1 MKGCFEHNE
10 KTKEHIRKRLLK
22 KSCIFALGITKTK
35 FHIVMNKFHKLGLVV
50 MAVVVMCGYSL
61 RVSAQQLKAENIDA
75 VVKAMTLEEKCHM
88 VLGRGMHFNDDA
100 KFPGTAGSTF
110 SVDRLGIPET
120 YCADSQQ
127 GLRMSATRAWD
138 HNDYYPTDFVAS
150 MTLASTWDREA
161 AFKVGQGIGNEVR
174 EFGLDWIL
182 SPAMNLIRNPLCGR
196 NHEYYSEDPYLSGTI
211 AAGYV
216 NGVQSEGTAACP
228 KHFVANNQETNRN
241 NNISQV
247 SQRALREIY
256 LKAFELM
263 VKESNPWTIM
273 TSYNKLN
280 GPYAVQNYELLTTIV
295 RDEWGWK
302 GMYVSDWNAGDD
314 AVAAMLAG
322 NDMLQP
328 GQDKQYQAILEAAKN
343 GKLPMEVLDANVK
356 RILEYVIKTH
366 NFKNYKYSN
375 EPDLKAH
382 AQTVREVGADG
393 IVLLKNSGILPLT
406 GKRVALFGCTSYD
419 WISGGSGFGGTSVG
433 HYTVSII
440 EGMRSAGY
448 EVYKPLIATY
458 TKHLAA
464 EEKRLFP
471 NGRPP
476 FSLMPPAR
484 ADEKQFTSEELNAA
498 IEGSD
503 VAIISLG
510 RKSGEAA
517 DRSESDFYLKEGEAQ
532 LIKAVS
538 EAYHAKGK
546 QVVVLLDICSPIDV
560 ASWQD
565 QVDALVCTWQGGQE
579 SGFSVADVLSG
590 KVNPSGKL
598 PMTFQIKYGDAYADK
613 NFPANVD
620 DKTLG
625 AMFMWGYNKDQAPKE
640 RQPQANIDYTNYEED
655 IYVGYRYFDSF
666 GKPVAYPFGFGLSY
680 TTFAYEN
687 MSVSEANGVYTVK
700 IDVKNTGKCAG
711 RNVVE
716 LFVAA
721 PNSKKLNKPEKELR
735 NYAKT
740 KCLKPGETET
750 VAMQVKT
757 EDLAS
762 FNEKA
767 SAWKTDAGLYTF
779 MICSSASDVEAQAT
793 AKVKAWTKKVHNV
806 MQPNVKLNL
815 LKR

>member
-1 MKGCFEHNE
+1 MKTRHLFRSFL
-10 KTKEHIRKRLLK
+10 I
-22 KSCIFALGITKTK
+22 IAAL
-35 FHIVMNKFHKLGLVV
+35 
-50 MAVVVMCGYSL
+50 CGYAL
-61 RVSAQQLKAENIDA
+61 HADAQQLNANNIDE
-75 VVKAMTLEEKCHM
+75 VVNAMTLEEKCHL
-88 VLGRGMHFNDDA
+88 VLGCGMHFNDDA
-100 KFPGTAGSTF
+100 KFPGTAGSTYA
-110 SVDRLGIPET
+110 VPRLGIPAT

-127 GLRMSATRAWD
+127 GLRMSANRDWD
-138 HNDYYPTDFVAS
+138 HRDYYPTDFVAS

-182 SPAMNLIRNPLCGR
+182 SPSMNLIRNPLCGR

-216 NGVQSEGTAACP
+216 RGVQSEGTAACP
-228 KHFVANNQETNRN
+228 KHFIANNQETNRN
-241 NNISQV
+241 SNISQV

-256 LKAFELM
+256 LKAFEIM
-263 VKESNPWTIM
+263 VKESDPWTIM

-280 GPYAVQNYELLTTIV
+280 GPYALQNRDLLTTIV
-295 RDEWGWK
+295 REEWGWK

-328 GQDKQYQAILEAAKN
+328 GQDKQYQAIYDAAKS
-343 GKLPMEVLDANVK
+343 GKLSMEILNANVK
-356 RILEYVIKTH
+356 RILEYIVKTH
-366 NFKNYKYSN
+366 NFMGYSYNN
-375 EPDLKAH
+375 EPNLKAH
-382 AQTVREVGADG
+382 ARTVREVGADG
-393 IVLLKNSGILPLT
+393 IVLLKNNGILPLT

-419 WISGGSGFGGTSVG
+419 WISGGSGFGGTSIG
-433 HYTVSII
+433 HYTVSLI
-440 EGMRSAGY
+440 EGMRSVGY
-448 EVYKPLIATY
+448 EVYQPLISIYKQHIAE
-458 TKHLAA
+458 

-476 FSLMPPAR
+476 FSLTPPAR
-484 ADEKQFTSEELNAA
+484 AEEKAFTTDEMNAA
-498 IEGSD
+498 VEGSD

-517 DRSESDFYLKEGEAQ
+517 DRSETDFYLKVGESQ

-538 EAYHAKGK
+538 VAYHAKGK
-546 QVVVLLDICSPIDV
+546 KVIVLLDICSPIDV

-565 QVDALVCTWQGGQE
+565 QVDGLVCTWQGGQE

-590 KVNPSGKL
+590 QVNPSGKL
-598 PMTFQIKYGDAYADK
+598 PMTFEKRYGDAYADK

-620 DKTLG
+620 DKTIG
-625 AMFMWGYNKDQAPKE
+625 AMFMWGYNKDSAPNE
-640 RQPQANIDYTNYEED
+640 RKPEANIDFTNYEED
-655 IYVGYRYFDSF
+655 IFVGYRYFDSF
-666 GKPVAYPFGFGLSY
+666 GKEVAYPFGFGLSY
-680 TTFAYEN
+680 TTFEYNN
-687 MSVSEANGVYTVK
+687 MSVNEKDGIYTIQV
-700 IDVKNTGKCAG
+700 DVKNTGSRAG

-740 KCLKPGETET
+740 RLLQPGQTET
-750 VAMQVKT
+750 VTMKVST
-757 EDLAS
+757 SDLAS

-767 SAWKTDAGLYTF
+767 SAWKTDAGVYTF
-779 MICSSASDVEAQAT
+779 MICSSANDIEVAST
-793 AKVKAWTKKVHNV
+793 AKVKPWTQKVHNV
-806 MQPNVKLNL
+806 MSPNVRLNL

>member
-1 MKGCFEHNE
+1 MIHLIHKISMK
-10 KTKEHIRKRLLK
+10 T
-22 KSCIFALGITKTK
+22 
-35 FHIVMNKFHKLGLVV
+35 V
-50 MAVVVMCGYSL
+50 AVVALCGYSIC
-61 RVSAQQLKAENIDA
+61 VSAQQLKADNIDE
-75 VVKAMTLEEKCHM
+75 VINAMTLEEKCHL
-88 VLGRGMHFNDDA
+88 VLGCGMHFNDEA

-110 SVDRLGIPET
+110 GITRLGIPET

-127 GLRMSATRAWD
+127 GLRMDSKRAWD
-138 HNDYYPTDFVAS
+138 HKDYYPTDFVAS

-161 AFKVGQGIGNEVR
+161 AYKVGKGIGNEVK

-182 SPAMNLIRNPLCGR
+182 SPSMNLIRNVLCGR

-228 KHFVANNQETNRN
+228 KHFIANNQETNRS
-241 NNISQV
+241 NNISQM

-256 LKAFELM
+256 LKAFEIM
-263 VKESNPWTIM
+263 IKESNPWTIM

-280 GPYAVQNYELLTTIV
+280 GPYAVQNHELLTTIV

-302 GMYVSDWNAGDD
+302 GMYVSDWGGGDN
-314 AVAAMLAG
+314 AVAAMQAG

-328 GQDKQYQAILEAAKN
+328 GNDKQYQDILAAVKN
-343 GKLPMEVLDANVK
+343 GQLSIDVLNANVK
-356 RILEYVIKTH
+356 RILEYIVKTH
-366 NFKNYKYSN
+366 NFKGYKALSN
-375 EPDLKAH
+375 PDLKAH
-382 AQTVREVGADG
+382 AQVVREVGADG
-393 IVLLKNSGILPLT
+393 IVLLSNNGILPLT
-406 GKRVALFGCTSYD
+406 GKKVALFGCTSYD

-433 HYTVSII
+433 HYTVSLI
-440 EGMRSAGY
+440 EGLRNAGY
-448 EVYKPLIATY
+448 EVYKPLISLY
-458 TKHLAA
+458 TKHIAD

-471 NGRPP
+471 EGRPQ
-476 FSLMPPAR
+476 FSLQPPAR
-484 ADEKQFTSEELNAA
+484 AEEKQLTADEMNAA
-498 IEGSD
+498 IAGSD
-503 VAIISLG
+503 VAIITLG

-517 DRSESDFYLKEGEAQ
+517 DRPESDFYLKEGEKQ

-538 EAYHAKGK
+538 EAYHTKGK
-546 QVVVLLDICSPIDV
+546 KVVVLLDICSPIDV

-579 SGFSVADVLSG
+579 SGFAVADVLSG

-598 PMTFQIKYGDAYADK
+598 PMTFAIKYGDAYADK

-625 AMFMWGYNKDQAPKE
+625 AMFMWGRNKDDDKKRE
-640 RQPQANIDYTNYEED
+640 PQANIDYTNYEED

-680 TTFAYEN
+680 TTFSYEN
-687 MSVSEANGVYTVK
+687 LSCSVDGDVITVK
-700 IDVKNTGKCAG
+700 IDVKNTGSRAG

-740 KCLKPGETET
+740 KLLQPGKTET
-750 VAMQVKT
+750 ITMTVSV

-767 SAWKTDAGLYTF
+767 SAWKTDAGVYTF
-779 MICSSASDVEAQAT
+779 MICSSANDVEAKAT

>member
-1 MKGCFEHNE
+1 MKKMMTLAVIFLMSMAANAQ
-10 KTKEHIRKRLLK
+10 LLK
-22 KSCIFALGITKTK
+22 AG
-35 FHIVMNKFHKLGLVV
+35 
-50 MAVVVMCGYSL
+50 
-61 RVSAQQLKAENIDA
+61 NIDE
-75 VVKAMTLEEKCHM
+75 VVNAMTLEEKCHL
-88 VLGRGMHFNDDA
+88 VLGCGMHFNDEA

-110 SVDRLGIPET
+110 GIARLGIPET

-127 GLRMSATRAWD
+127 GLRMDSKRAWD

-161 AFKVGQGIGNEVR
+161 AYKVGKGIGNEVR

-182 SPAMNLIRNPLCGR
+182 SPSMNLIRNVLCGR

-228 KHFVANNQETNRN
+228 KHFIANNQETNRN
-241 NNISQV
+241 NNISQI

-256 LKAFELM
+256 LKAFEIM
-263 VKESNPWTIM
+263 IKESNPWTIM

-280 GPYAVQNYELLTTIV
+280 GPYAVQNHELLTTIV

-314 AVAAMLAG
+314 AVAAMKAG

-328 GQDKQYQAILEAAKN
+328 GQDKQFQAILAAAKS
-343 GKLPMEVLDANVK
+343 GELSIDVLNANVK
-356 RILEYVIKTH
+356 RILEYVVKTH
-366 NFKNYKYSN
+366 NFKGYKATN
-375 EPDLKAH
+375 NPNLKAH
-382 AQTVREVGADG
+382 AQVVREVGADG
-393 IVLLKNSGILPLT
+393 IVLLKNERVLPLGNLSPLT
-406 GKRVALFGCTSYD
+406 SHPSPLKVALFGCTSYD
-419 WISGGSGFGGTSVG
+419 WISGGSGFGGMSLG
-433 HYTVSII
+433 HYTVSLI
-440 EGMRSAGY
+440 EGLRSAGY
-448 EVYKPLIATY
+448 EVYKPLISLY
-458 TKHLAA
+458 TKHIAD

-471 NGRPP
+471 NGRPQ
-476 FSLMPPAR
+476 FSLLPPAR
-484 ADEKQFTSEELNAA
+484 AEEKQFTAEEMDAA
-498 IEGSD
+498 IAGSD

-517 DRSESDFYLKEGEAQ
+517 DRPESDFYLKDGEKQ

-546 QVVVLLDICSPIDV
+546 KVVVLLDICSPIDV
-560 ASWQD
+560 ASWQN

-598 PMTFQIKYGDAYADK
+598 PMTFAIKYGDAYADK

-620 DKTLG
+620 DKTMG
-625 AMFMWGYNKDQAPKE
+625 AMFMWGRNKEDAKKRE
-640 RQPQANIDYTNYEED
+640 PQANIDYTNYEED

-666 GKPVAYPFGFGLSY
+666 GKPVAYPFGYGLSY
-680 TTFAYEN
+680 TTFGYEN
-687 MSVSEANGVYTVK
+687 LSCSVDGDVITVK
-700 IDVKNTGKCAG
+700 VDVKNTGKKAG

-721 PNSKKLNKPEKELR
+721 PNSKKMNKPEKELR

-740 KCLKPGETET
+740 KLLQPGQTET
-750 VAMQVKT
+750 VTMQVKT

-767 SAWKTDAGLYTF
+767 SAWKTDAGVYTF
-779 MICSSASDVEAQAT
+779 MICSSANDVEAKAT

-815 LKR
+815 LRR

>member
-1 MKGCFEHNE
+1 MKKTIASINRPILAFCFMAAAFCAY
-10 KTKEHIRKRLLK
+10 
-22 KSCIFALGITKTK
+22 SQP
-35 FHIVMNKFHKLGLVV
+35 KLN
-50 MAVVVMCGYSL
+50 AN
-61 RVSAQQLKAENIDA
+61 NIDE
-75 VVKAMTLEEKCHM
+75 VVKAMTLEEKCHF
-88 VLGRGMHFNDDA
+88 VLGCGMHFNDEA

-110 SVDRLGIPET
+110 GIARLGIPET

-127 GLRMSATRAWD
+127 GLRMDSKRAWD

-161 AFKVGQGIGNEVR
+161 AYQVGKGIGYEVR

-182 SPAMNLIRNPLCGR
+182 SPSMNLIRNPLCGR

-228 KHFVANNQETNRN
+228 KHFIANNQETNRN
-241 NNISQV
+241 NNISQI

-256 LKAFELM
+256 LKAFEIM
-263 VKESNPWTIM
+263 IKESNPWTIM

-280 GPYAVQNYELLTTIV
+280 GPYAVQNHELLTTIV

-314 AVAAMLAG
+314 AVAAMKAG

-328 GQDKQYQAILEAAKN
+328 GQDKQYQAILAAAKS
-343 GKLPMEVLDANVK
+343 GELSMDILDANVK
-356 RILEYVIKTH
+356 RILEYVVKTH
-366 NFKNYKYSN
+366 SFKELRSRVMCPAEN
-375 EPDLKAH
+375 LKAH
-382 AQTVREVGADG
+382 AKVVREVGADG

-419 WISGGSGFGGTSVG
+419 WISGGSGFGGVSVG
-433 HYTVSII
+433 HYTVSLI

-448 EVYKPLIATY
+448 EVYKPLINLY
-458 TKHLAA
+458 TKHIAD

-471 NGRPP
+471 NGRPQ
-476 FSLMPPAR
+476 FSLLPPAR
-484 ADEKQFTSEELNAA
+484 ADEKQFSADELNAA
-498 IEGSD
+498 IAGSD

-517 DRSESDFYLKEGEAQ
+517 DRSEADFYLKEGEKQ

-565 QVDALVCTWQGGQE
+565 QIDALVCTWQGGQE

-598 PMTFQIKYGDAYADK
+598 PMTFEIKYGDAYADK

-625 AMFMWGYNKDQAPKE
+625 AMFMWGRNKEDDKKRE
-640 RQPQANIDYTNYEED
+640 PQANIDYTNYEED

-666 GKPVAYPFGFGLSY
+666 DKPVAYPFGFGLSY
-680 TTFAYEN
+680 TTFKYEN
-687 MSVSEANGVYTVK
+687 LTCSADGDIVTVTV
-700 IDVKNTGKCAG
+700 DVKNTGFRAG

-740 KCLKPGETET
+740 KLLKPGEKET
-750 VAMQVKT
+750 VKMKVSI

-767 SAWKTDAGLYTF
+767 SAWKTDAGVYTF
-779 MICSSASDVEAQAT
+779 MICSSANDVEAKET
-793 AKVKAWTKKVHNV
+793 VKVKAWTKKVNNV
-806 MQPNVKLNL
+806 MKPNVKLNL
-815 LKR
+815 LRR

>member
-1 MKGCFEHNE
+1 MK
-10 KTKEHIRKRLLK
+10 I
-22 KSCIFALGITKTK
+22 S
-35 FHIVMNKFHKLGLVV
+35 FHQISLVV
-50 MAVVVMCGYSL
+50 MAVAMSFGCSL
-61 RVSAQQLKAENIDA
+61 SVSAQQLRAENIDE
-75 VVKAMTLEEKCHM
+75 VVKAMSLEEKCHM

-110 SVDRLGIPET
+110 SVNRLGIPET

-127 GLRMSATRAWD
+127 GLRMNAKRAWD

-161 AFKVGQGIGNEVR
+161 AFKVGQGIGNEVK

-216 NGVQSEGTAACP
+216 KGVQSEGTAASP

-256 LKAFELM
+256 LKAFEIM
-263 VKESNPWTIM
+263 VKESDPWTIM

-280 GPYAVQNYELLTTIV
+280 GPYAVQNRELLTTIV

-302 GMYVSDWNAGDD
+302 GMFVSDWNAGDD

-328 GQDKQYQAILEAAKN
+328 GQDKQYQAILEAAKS

-356 RILEYVIKTH
+356 RILEYVVKTH
-366 NFKNYKYSN
+366 NFRGYKYSN
-375 EPDLKAH
+375 NPDLKAH
-382 AQTVREVGADG
+382 AQVVREVGADG
-393 IVLLKNSGILPLT
+393 IVLLKNSGILPLA

-433 HYTVSII
+433 HYTVSLV

-448 EVYKPLIATY
+448 EVYKPLIGTY
-458 TKHLAA
+458 TQHIAA

-484 ADEKQFTSEELNAA
+484 AEEKQFTADELNAA
-498 IEGSD
+498 INGSD

-517 DRSESDFYLKEGEAQ
+517 DRSEADFYLKEGEKQ
-532 LIKAVS
+532 LIEAVS
-538 EAYHAKGK
+538 KAYHAKGK

-565 QVDALVCTWQGGQE
+565 QIDALVCTWQGGQE

-598 PMTFQIKYGDAYADK
+598 PMTFQNKYGDAYADK
-613 NFPANVD
+613 NFPSNVD

-640 RQPQANIDYTNYEED
+640 RKPQANIDYTNYEED

-680 TTFAYEN
+680 TTFGYEN
-687 MSVSEANGVYTVK
+687 LKVTEANGVYTVK
-700 IDVKNTGKCAG
+700 VDVKNTGKKAG

-721 PNSKKLNKPEKELR
+721 PNSKKANKPEKELR

-740 KCLKPGETET
+740 QLLQPGQTET
-750 VAMQVKT
+750 VTMQVKT

-767 SAWKTDAGLYTF
+767 SAWKTDAGVYTF
-779 MICSSASDVEAQAT
+779 MICSSASDVEAKAT
-793 AKVKAWTKKVHNV
+793 AKVKAWTKKVNNV
-806 MQPNVKLNL
+806 MKPNVKLNL

>member
-1 MKGCFEHNE
+1 M
-10 KTKEHIRKRLLK
+10 TRKFLIHQI
-22 KSCIFALGITKTK
+22 SVV
-35 FHIVMNKFHKLGLVV
+35 IV
-50 MAVVVMCGYSL
+50 AVVALCGYSL
-61 RVSAQQLKAENIDA
+61 RLSAQTLTAENINE
-75 VVKAMTLEEKCHM
+75 VINAMTLEEKCHL
-88 VLGRGMHFNDDA
+88 VLGCGMHFNDEA

-110 SVDRLGIPET
+110 GVTRLGIPET

-127 GLRMSATRAWD
+127 GLRMNAKRDWD
-138 HNDYYPTDFVAS
+138 HRDYFPTDFVAS

-161 AFKVGQGIGNEVR
+161 AFKVGQGIGNEVK

-182 SPAMNLIRNPLCGR
+182 SPSMNLIRNPLCGR

-228 KHFVANNQETNRN
+228 KHFIANNQETNRN
-241 NNISQV
+241 NNISQI

-256 LKAFELM
+256 LKAFEIM
-263 VKESNPWTIM
+263 IKESNPWTIM

-280 GPYAVQNYELLTTIV
+280 GPYALQNYELLTTIV

-314 AVAAMLAG
+314 AVAAMKAG

-328 GQDKQYQAILEAAKN
+328 GQDKQYQAILAAAKSGELSMDILN
-343 GKLPMEVLDANVK
+343 ANVR
-356 RILEYVIKTH
+356 RILEYVVKTH
-366 NFKNYKYSN
+366 NFKGAGHKCEKPCCVPMCSEEN
-375 EPDLKAH
+375 LKAH
-382 AQTVREVGADG
+382 AKVVREVGADG
-393 IVLLKNSGILPLT
+393 IVLLSNNGILPLT

-433 HYTVSII
+433 HYTVSLI
-440 EGMRSAGY
+440 EGLRSAGY

-458 TKHLAA
+458 TQHLAA

-484 ADEKQFTSEELNAA
+484 ADEKLFTADELNAA

-517 DRSESDFYLKEGEAQ
+517 DRSEADFYLKEGEAQ

-546 QVVVLLDICSPIDV
+546 KVVVLLDICSPIDV
-560 ASWQD
+560 ASWQN
-565 QVDALVCTWQGGQE
+565 QIDALVCTWQGGQE

-590 KVNPSGKL
+590 RVTPSGKL

-640 RQPQANIDYTNYEED
+640 RQPQANIDFTNYEED

-680 TTFAYEN
+680 TTFEYDDLE
-687 MSVSEANGVYTVK
+687 VDEEDGVYTIKV
-700 IDVKNTGKCAG
+700 DVKNTGSRAG

-740 KCLKPGETET
+740 RLLQPGEEET
-750 VAMQVKT
+750 VTMKVTA

-767 SAWKTDAGLYTF
+767 SAWKTDAGVYTF
-779 MICSSASDVEAQAT
+779 MICSSANDVEAKTT
-793 AKVKAWTKKVHNV
+793 AKVKAWTKKVNNV
-806 MQPNVKLNL
+806 MKPNVKLNL

>member
-1 MKGCFEHNE
+1 
-10 KTKEHIRKRLLK
+10 
-22 KSCIFALGITKTK
+22 
-35 FHIVMNKFHKLGLVV
+35 
-50 MAVVVMCGYSL
+50 
-61 RVSAQQLKAENIDA
+61 
-75 VVKAMTLEEKCHM
+75 
-88 VLGRGMHFNDDA
+88 MHYNDDD
-100 KFPGTAGSTF
+100 KFPGTAGSSF
-110 SVDRLGIPET
+110 GVARLGIPET

-127 GLRMSATRAWD
+127 GLRMNAKRVWD
-138 HNDYYPTDFVAS
+138 HRDYYPTDFVAS
-150 MTLASTWDREA
+150 PTLASTWDREA
-161 AFKVGQGIGNEVR
+161 AFKIGQGIGNEVR

-216 NGVQSEGTAACP
+216 RGIQSEGTAACP

-256 LKAFELM
+256 LKAFEIM
-263 VKESNPWTIM
+263 VKESDPWTIM

-280 GPYAVQNYELLTTIV
+280 GPYAVQNHELLTTIV

-328 GQDKQYQAILEAAKN
+328 GQPKQYEAILAAAKS
-343 GKLPMEVLDANVK
+343 GKLPMEVLNANIK
-356 RILEYVIKTH
+356 RILEYVVKT
-366 NFKNYKYSN
+366 NSFKGYKYSN
-375 EPDLKAH
+375 EPNLKAH
-382 AQTVREVGADG
+382 AQVVREVGADG

-406 GKRVALFGCTSYD
+406 SHLSLLTSKLRVALFGCTSYD

-433 HYTVSII
+433 HYTVSLV
-440 EGMRSAGY
+440 EGMRSVGY
-448 EVYKPLIATY
+448 EVYKPLIAAY
-458 TKHLAA
+458 TQHLAA

-471 NGRPP
+471 DGRPP
-476 FSLMPPAR
+476 FSLLPPAR
-484 ADEKQFTSEELNAA
+484 AEEKQFTDDELSAA
-498 IEGSD
+498 VNESD

-517 DRSESDFYLKEGEAQ
+517 DRSEADFYLKEGEKQ

-546 QVVVLLDICSPIDV
+546 KVVVLLDICSPIDV

-565 QVDALVCTWQGGQE
+565 QIDALVCTWQGGQE

-590 KVNPSGKL
+590 RVNPSGKL

-625 AMFMWGYNKDQAPKE
+625 AMFMWGYDKDKAPKE
-640 RQPQANIDYTNYEED
+640 RKPEANIDFTNYEED

-666 GKPVAYPFGFGLSY
+666 RKPVAYPFGYGLSY

-687 MSVSEANGVYTVK
+687 MSVTEADGIYTVK
-700 IDVKNTGKCAG
+700 VDVKNTGDCAG

-740 KCLKPGETET
+740 RLLKTGESET
-750 VAMQVKT
+750 ITMTVKA

-767 SAWKTDAGLYTF
+767 SAWKTDAGVYTF
-779 MICSSASDVEAQAT
+779 LICSSANDVEAHAT
-793 AKVKAWTKKVHNV
+793 AKVKAWTKKVNNV
-806 MQPNVKLNL
+806 MKPNVKLNL
-815 LKR
+815 LHR

>member
-1 MKGCFEHNE
+1 MN
-10 KTKEHIRKRLLK
+10 IRYN
-22 KSCIFALGITKTK
+22 IIG
-35 FHIVMNKFHKLGLVV
+35 
-50 MAVVVMCGYSL
+50 MAVGALCGYGLS
-61 RVSAQQLKAENIDA
+61 VSAQKLTAGNIDE
-75 VVKAMTLEEKCHM
+75 VVKAMTLEEKCHL
-88 VLGRGMHFNDDA
+88 VLGTGMHYNDDD
-100 KFPGTAGSTF
+100 KFPGTAGSTYG
-110 SVDRLGIPET
+110 VVRLGVPET

-127 GLRMSATRAWD
+127 GLRMNAKRAWD
-138 HNDYYPTDFVAS
+138 HRDYYPTDFVAS

-161 AFKVGQGIGNEVR
+161 AFLVGQGIGNEVR

-216 NGVQSEGTAACP
+216 RGVQSEGTAACP

-256 LKAFELM
+256 LKAFEIM
-263 VKESNPWTIM
+263 VKESDPWTIM

-328 GQDKQYQAILEAAKN
+328 GQDKQYDAILAAAKS

-356 RILEYVIKTH
+356 RILEYVVKTH
-366 NFKNYKYSN
+366 NFKGYKYGN

-382 AQTVREVGADG
+382 AQVVRQVGADG
-393 IVLLKNSGILPLT
+393 IVLLKNSGILPLAD
-406 GKRVALFGCTSYD
+406 KRVALFGCTSYD

-433 HYTVSII
+433 HYTVSLV

-448 EVYKPLIATY
+448 EVYKPLVATY
-458 TKHLAA
+458 TQHLAA

-471 NGRPP
+471 DGRPP
-476 FSLMPPAR
+476 FSLLPPAR
-484 ADEKQFTSEELNAA
+484 ADEKQFSAEELNAA
-498 IEGSD
+498 INGSD

-517 DRSESDFYLKEGEAQ
+517 DRSEADFYLKDGEAQ

-546 QVVVLLDICSPIDV
+546 QVIVLLDICSPIDV

-590 KVNPSGKL
+590 RVNPSGKL

-613 NFPANVD
+613 YFPANVD

-625 AMFMWGYNKDQAPKE
+625 AMFMWGYDKDKAPKE
-640 RQPQANIDYTNYEED
+640 RKPEANIDYTNYEED

-680 TTFAYEN
+680 TTFSYSDCTAT
-687 MSVSEANGVYTVK
+687 VDADLVTVTVK
-700 IDVKNTGKCAG
+700 VTNTGKKAG

-721 PNSKKLNKPEKELR
+721 PNAKKLNKPEKELR

-740 KCLKPGETET
+740 RLLQPGQSET
-750 VAMQVKT
+750 VTMTVKT

-762 FNEKA
+762 FNENA
-767 SAWKTDAGLYTF
+767 SAWKTDAGVYTF
-779 MICSSASDVEAQAT
+779 LVCSSANDVEATAT
-793 AKVKAWTKKVHNV
+793 AKVKAWSKKVHNV
-806 MQPNVKLNL
+806 MKPNVKLNL

>member
-1 MKGCFEHNE
+1 
-10 KTKEHIRKRLLK
+10 
-22 KSCIFALGITKTK
+22 
-35 FHIVMNKFHKLGLVV
+35 
-50 MAVVVMCGYSL
+50 
-61 RVSAQQLKAENIDA
+61 
-75 VVKAMTLEEKCHM
+75 
-88 VLGRGMHFNDDA
+88 
-100 KFPGTAGSTF
+100 
-110 SVDRLGIPET
+110 
-120 YCADSQQ
+120 
-127 GLRMSATRAWD
+127 
-138 HNDYYPTDFVAS
+138 
-150 MTLASTWDREA
+150 
-161 AFKVGQGIGNEVR
+161 
-174 EFGLDWIL
+174 
-182 SPAMNLIRNPLCGR
+182 
-196 NHEYYSEDPYLSGTI
+196 
-211 AAGYV
+211 
-216 NGVQSEGTAACP
+216 
-228 KHFVANNQETNRN
+228 
-241 NNISQV
+241 
-247 SQRALREIY
+247 
-256 LKAFELM
+256 
-263 VKESNPWTIM
+263 
-273 TSYNKLN
+273 
-280 GPYAVQNYELLTTIV
+280 
-295 RDEWGWK
+295 
-302 GMYVSDWNAGDD
+302 MYVSDWNAGDD

-458 TKHLAA
+458 TKQLAA
-464 EEKRLFP
+464 EEKRLFT

-484 ADEKQFTSEELNAA
+484 ADEKQFTTEELNAA

-711 RNVVE
+711 RCRAQCGRA
-716 LFVAA
+716 FR
-721 PNSKKLNKPEKELR
+721 S
-735 NYAKT
+735 
-740 KCLKPGETET
+740 CSQQQETEQARKGT
-750 VAMQVKT
+750 AQLCEDQVPEARRDRDRRHAG
-757 EDLAS
+757 ED
-762 FNEKA
+762 
-767 SAWKTDAGLYTF
+767 
-779 MICSSASDVEAQAT
+779 
-793 AKVKAWTKKVHNV
+793 
-806 MQPNVKLNL
+806 
-815 LKR
+815 

>member
-1 MKGCFEHNE
+1 MKKMMTLAVIFLMSMAANAQ
-10 KTKEHIRKRLLK
+10 LLK
-22 KSCIFALGITKTK
+22 AG
-35 FHIVMNKFHKLGLVV
+35 
-50 MAVVVMCGYSL
+50 
-61 RVSAQQLKAENIDA
+61 NIDE
-75 VVKAMTLEEKCHM
+75 VVNAMTLEEKCHL
-88 VLGRGMHFNDDA
+88 VLGCGMHFNDEA

-110 SVDRLGIPET
+110 GIARLGIPET

-127 GLRMSATRAWD
+127 GLRMDSKRAWD

-161 AFKVGQGIGNEVR
+161 AYKVGKGIGNEVR

-182 SPAMNLIRNPLCGR
+182 SPSMNLIRNVLCGR

-228 KHFVANNQETNRN
+228 KHFIANNQETNRN
-241 NNISQV
+241 NNISQI

-256 LKAFELM
+256 LKAFEIM
-263 VKESNPWTIM
+263 IKESNPWTIM

-280 GPYAVQNYELLTTIV
+280 GPYAVQNHELLTTIV

-314 AVAAMLAG
+314 AVAAMKAG

-328 GQDKQYQAILEAAKN
+328 GQDKQFQAILAAAKS
-343 GKLPMEVLDANVK
+343 GELSIDVLNANVK
-356 RILEYVIKTH
+356 RILEYVVKTH
-366 NFKNYKYSN
+366 NFKGYKATN
-375 EPDLKAH
+375 NPNLKAH
-382 AQTVREVGADG
+382 AQVVREVGADG
-393 IVLLKNSGILPLT
+393 IVLLKNERVLPLGNLSPLT
-406 GKRVALFGCTSYD
+406 SHPSPLKVALFGCTSYD
-419 WISGGSGFGGTSVG
+419 WISGGSGFGGMSLG
-433 HYTVSII
+433 HYTVSLI
-440 EGMRSAGY
+440 EGLRSAGY
-448 EVYKPLIATY
+448 EVYKPLISLY
-458 TKHLAA
+458 TKHIAD

-471 NGRPP
+471 NGRPQ
-476 FSLMPPAR
+476 FSLLPPAR
-484 ADEKQFTSEELNAA
+484 AEEKQFTAEEMDAA
-498 IEGSD
+498 IAGSD

-517 DRSESDFYLKEGEAQ
+517 DRPESDFYLKDGEKQ

-546 QVVVLLDICSPIDV
+546 KVVVLLDICSPIDV
-560 ASWQD
+560 ASWQN

-598 PMTFQIKYGDAYADK
+598 PMTFAIKYGDAYADK

-620 DKTLG
+620 DKTMG
-625 AMFMWGYNKDQAPKE
+625 AMFMWGRNKEDAKKRE
-640 RQPQANIDYTNYEED
+640 PQANIDYTNYEED

-666 GKPVAYPFGFGLSY
+666 GKPVAYPFGYGLSY
-680 TTFAYEN
+680 TTFGYDN
-687 MSVSEANGVYTVK
+687 LSCSVDGDVITVK
-700 IDVKNTGKCAG
+700 VDVKNTGKKAG

-721 PNSKKLNKPEKELR
+721 PNSKKMNKPEKELR

-740 KCLKPGETET
+740 KLLQPGQAET
-750 VAMQVKT
+750 VTMQVKT

-767 SAWKTDAGLYTF
+767 SAWKTDAGVYTF
-779 MICSSASDVEAQAT
+779 MICSSANDVEAKAT

-815 LKR
+815 LRR

>member
-1 MKGCFEHNE
+1 MKC
-10 KTKEHIRKRLLK
+10 
-22 KSCIFALGITKTK
+22 
-35 FHIVMNKFHKLGLVV
+35 V
-50 MAVVVMCGYSL
+50 AVVALCGYSL
-61 RVSAQQLKAENIDA
+61 CASAQLLKADNIDE
-75 VVKAMTLEEKCHM
+75 VMKFMTLEEKCHL
-88 VLGRGMHFNDDA
+88 VLGCGMHFNDEA

-110 SVDRLGIPET
+110 GVARLGIPET

-127 GLRMSATRAWD
+127 GLRMDSKRAWD
-138 HNDYYPTDFVAS
+138 HRDYYPTDFVAS

-161 AFKVGQGIGNEVR
+161 AYKVGKGIGNEVK

-182 SPAMNLIRNPLCGR
+182 SPSMNLIRNPLCGR

-228 KHFVANNQETNRN
+228 KHFIANNQETNRN
-241 NNISQV
+241 NNISQI

-256 LKAFELM
+256 LKAFEIM
-263 VKESNPWTIM
+263 IKESNPWTIM

-280 GPYAVQNYELLTTIV
+280 GPYAVQNHELLTTIV

-314 AVAAMLAG
+314 AVAAMKAG

-328 GQDKQYQAILEAAKN
+328 GQDKQYQAILAAAKS
-343 GKLPMEVLDANVK
+343 GELSMDILDANVK
-356 RILEYVIKTH
+356 RILEYVVKTH
-366 NFKNYKYSN
+366 NFKGYQESN
-375 EPDLKAH
+375 NPDLKVH
-382 AQTVREVGADG
+382 AQVVREVGADG
-393 IVLLKNSGILPLT
+393 IVLLKNNGVLPLT
-406 GKRVALFGCTSYD
+406 GKVVALFGCTSYD

-433 HYTVSII
+433 HYTVSLI
-440 EGMRSAGY
+440 EGLRSVGY
-448 EVYKPLIATY
+448 GVDKPLIDIY
-458 TKHLAA
+458 TKHLAD

-476 FSLMPPAR
+476 FSLQPPAR
-484 ADEKQFTSEELNAA
+484 AEEKQFTADELNSA
-498 IEGSD
+498 IDRSS

-517 DRSESDFYLKEGEAQ
+517 DRSEADFYLKEGEKQ

-546 QVVVLLDICSPIDV
+546 KVVVLLDICSPIDV

-565 QVDALVCTWQGGQE
+565 QVDAVVCTWQGGQE

-598 PMTFQIKYGDAYADK
+598 PMTFPIKYGDAYADK

-625 AMFMWGYNKDQAPKE
+625 AMFMWGYDKDSAPKD
-640 RQPQANIDYTNYEED
+640 RQPQKDIDFTNYEED

-680 TTFAYEN
+680 TTFGYGN
-687 MSVSEANGVYTVK
+687 LTCSVNGNIVTVK
-700 IDVKNTGKCAG
+700 VDVKNTGSCAG

-721 PNSKKLNKPEKELR
+721 PNAKKANKPEKELR

-740 KCLKPGETET
+740 KLLQPGEKET
-750 VAMQVKT
+750 VTMTVAA

-767 SAWKTDAGLYTF
+767 SAWKTDAGVYTF
-779 MICSSASDVEAQAT
+779 MICSSANDVQAKTT
-793 AKVKAWTKKVHNV
+793 AKVKAWTKKVNNV
-806 MQPNVKLNL
+806 MKPNVKLNL
-815 LKR
+815 LHR

>member
-1 MKGCFEHNE
+1 MRNSIH
-10 KTKEHIRKRLLK
+10 
-22 KSCIFALGITKTK
+22 K
-35 FHIVMNKFHKLGLVV
+35 FSVV
-50 MAVVVMCGYSL
+50 FMAVAVLSGYSL
-61 RVSAQQLKAENIDA
+61 RSSAQQLRAETIDEVLNA
-75 VVKAMTLEEKCHM
+75 LTLEEKCHL
-88 VLGRGMHFNDDA
+88 VLGCGMHFNDEA
-100 KFPGTAGSTF
+100 KFPGTAGSTYG
-110 SVDRLGIPET
+110 VPRLGIPET

-127 GLRMSATRAWD
+127 GLRMNAKRDWD

-150 MTLASTWDREA
+150 MTSTWDREA
-161 AFKVGQGIGNEVR
+161 AYMVGQGIGNEVR

-182 SPAMNLIRNPLCGR
+182 SPSMNLIRNALCGR

-216 NGVQSEGTAACP
+216 RGVQSEGTAACP
-228 KHFVANNQETNRN
+228 KHFIANNQETNRN
-241 NNISQV
+241 SNISQM

-256 LKAFELM
+256 LKAFEIM
-263 VKESNPWTIM
+263 VKESDPWTIM

-280 GPYAVQNYELLTTIV
+280 GPYALQNRDLLTTIV

-314 AVAAMLAG
+314 AVAAMQAG

-328 GQDKQYQAILEAAKN
+328 GQDKQYQAILAAAKSGALSMDILN
-343 GKLPMEVLDANVK
+343 ANVK
-356 RILEYVIKTH
+356 RILEYVVKTH
-366 NFKNYKYSN
+366 NFKGYKYN
-375 EPDLKAH
+375 NAPDLKAH
-382 AQTVREVGADG
+382 AQVVREVGADG

-433 HYTVSII
+433 HYTVSLI
-440 EGMRSAGY
+440 EGLRSAGY
-448 EVYKPLIATY
+448 EVYKPLIRAY
-458 TKHLAA
+458 TQHLAA

-476 FSLMPPAR
+476 FSLLPPAR
-484 ADEKQFTSEELNAA
+484 AEEKQFTAEEMTAA

-517 DRSESDFYLKEGEAQ
+517 DRNETDFYLKEGEKE

-538 EAYHAKGK
+538 ETYHAKGK

-565 QVDALVCTWQGGQE
+565 QIDALVCTWQGGQE

-590 KVNPSGKL
+590 QVNPSGKL
-598 PMTFQIKYGDAYADK
+598 PMTFQINYGDAYADK
-613 NFPANVD
+613 NVPAKVD

-640 RQPQANIDYTNYEED
+640 RQPQKDIDFTNYEED

-700 IDVKNTGKCAG
+700 VNVKNTGDRAG

-740 KCLKPGETET
+740 KLLQPGESET
-750 VAMQVKT
+750 VTMQVKT
-757 EDLAS
+757 QDLAS

-767 SAWKTDAGLYTF
+767 SAWKTDAGRYDFL
-779 MICSSASDVEAQAT
+779 ICSSANDVEAKAS
-793 AKVKAWTKKVHNV
+793 ANVKAWSQKVHNV

>member
-1 MKGCFEHNE
+1 MKDM
-10 KTKEHIRKRLLK
+10 KMI
-22 KSCIFALGITKTK
+22 
-35 FHIVMNKFHKLGLVV
+35 HKISILVV
-50 MAVVVMCGYSL
+50 TVAALCGYSL
-61 RVSAQQLKAENIDA
+61 RSSAQTLTAANIDE
-75 VVKAMTLEEKCHM
+75 VVNAMTLEEKCHL
-88 VLGRGMHFNDDA
+88 VLGCGMHFNDEA

-110 SVDRLGIPET
+110 GIARLGIPET

-127 GLRMSATRAWD
+127 GLRMNAKRDWD
-138 HNDYYPTDFVAS
+138 HRDYYPTDFVAS

-161 AFKVGQGIGNEVR
+161 AFKVGQGIGNEVK

-216 NGVQSEGTAACP
+216 KGVQSEGTAACP

-256 LKAFELM
+256 LKAFEIM
-263 VKESNPWTIM
+263 VKESDPWTIM

-280 GPYAVQNYELLTTIV
+280 GPYALQNYELLTTIV

-343 GKLPMEVLDANVK
+343 GKLPMEVLNANVK
-356 RILEYVIKTH
+356 RILEYVVKTH
-366 NFKNYKYSN
+366 NFKGAGHKCEKPCCVPMCSEEN
-375 EPDLKAH
+375 LKAH
-382 AQTVREVGADG
+382 AKVVREVGADG
-393 IVLLKNSGILPLT
+393 IVLLKNENTLPLGNLSPLT
-406 GKRVALFGCTSYD
+406 SHPSPLKVALFGCTSYD

-433 HYTVSII
+433 HYTVSLI

-448 EVYKPLIATY
+448 EVYKPLIGIY
-458 TKHLAA
+458 TKHIAA

-484 ADEKQFTSEELNAA
+484 AEEKQFAANELTAA

-517 DRSESDFYLKEGEAQ
+517 DRSEADFYLKDGEKE

-565 QVDALVCTWQGGQE
+565 QVDAVVCTWQGGQE

-598 PMTFQIKYGDAYADK
+598 PMTFQINYGDAYADK
-613 NFPANVD
+613 NFPSNVD

-625 AMFMWGYNKDQAPKE
+625 AMFMWGYNKDQAPKD
-640 RQPQANIDYTNYEED
+640 RQPQKDIDFTNYEED

-687 MSVSEANGVYTVK
+687 LSCRVDGDAITVQV
-700 IDVKNTGKCAG
+700 DVKNTGSRAG

-735 NYAKT
+735 NYTKT
-740 KCLKPGETET
+740 KLLKPGETET
-750 VAMQVKT
+750 VTMTVKT
-757 EDLAS
+757 QDLAS

-767 SAWKTDAGLYTF
+767 SAWKTDAGVYTF
-779 MICSSASDVEAQAT
+779 MICSSANDVEAKTT
-793 AKVKAWTKKVHNV
+793 AKVKAWTQKVHNV

-815 LKR
+815 LRR

>member
-1 MKGCFEHNE
+1 MK
-10 KTKEHIRKRLLK
+10 TRYLVSLV
-22 KSCIFALGITKTK
+22 IT
-35 FHIVMNKFHKLGLVV
+35 I
-50 MAVVVMCGYSL
+50 AAQCGYSL
-61 RVSAQQLKAENIDA
+61 HVNAQQLNANNIDD
-75 VVKAMTLEEKCHM
+75 VVNAMSIEEKCHL
-88 VLGRGMHFNDDA
+88 VLGCGMHFNDEA
-100 KFPGTAGSTF
+100 KFPGTAGSTYA
-110 SVDRLGIPET
+110 VPRLGIPAT

-127 GLRMSATRAWD
+127 GLRMNANRDWD
-138 HNDYYPTDFVAS
+138 HHDYYPTDFVAS

-161 AFKVGQGIGNEVR
+161 AFKVGKGIGNEVR

-216 NGVQSEGTAACP
+216 RGVQSEGTAACP
-228 KHFVANNQETNRN
+228 KHFIANNQETNRN
-241 NNISQV
+241 SNISQV

-256 LKAFELM
+256 LKAFEIM
-263 VKESNPWTIM
+263 VKESDPWTIM

-280 GPYAVQNYELLTTIV
+280 GPYALQNRDLLTTIV

-314 AVAAMLAG
+314 AVAAMKAG

-328 GQDKQYQAILEAAKN
+328 GQDKQYQAILDAAKS
-343 GKLPMEVLDANVK
+343 GKLSMDILNANVK
-356 RILEYVIKTH
+356 RILEYIVKTH
-366 NFKNYKYSN
+366 NFKGYQYGN
-375 EPDLKAH
+375 EPNLKAH
-382 AQTVREVGADG
+382 AQIVREVGADG
-393 IVLLKNSGILPLT
+393 IVLLKNNGILPLT

-433 HYTVSII
+433 HYTVSLI

-448 EVYKPLIATY
+448 EVYKPLISIYKQHIAS
-458 TKHLAA
+458 

-476 FSLMPPAR
+476 FSITPPAR
-484 ADEKQFTSEELNAA
+484 AEEKAFTAEEMNDA
-498 IEGSD
+498 IDGSD

-517 DRSESDFYLKEGEAQ
+517 DRSEADFYLKEGESQ
-532 LIKAVS
+532 LIKTVS

-546 QVVVLLDICSPIDV
+546 KVIVLLDICSPIDV

-565 QVDALVCTWQGGQE
+565 QIDALVCTWQGGQE

-613 NFPANVD
+613 NFPGNVD

-625 AMFMWGYNKDQAPKE
+625 AMFMWGYDKDKAPEE
-640 RQPQANIDYTNYEED
+640 RNPEANIDYTNYEED

-666 GKPVAYPFGFGLSY
+666 GKDVAYPFGFGLSY
-680 TTFAYEN
+680 TTFSYDN
-687 MSVSEANGVYTVK
+687 MNVSEAGGVYTVK
-700 IDVKNTGKCAG
+700 VDVKNTGSRAG

-740 KCLKPGETET
+740 KNLKPGETET
-750 VAMQVKT
+750 ITMQVKT

-767 SAWKTDAGLYTF
+767 SAWKTDAGDYTF
-779 MICSSASDVEAQAT
+779 MICSSANDIEAKAT
-793 AKVKAWTKKVHNV
+793 AKVKPWTKKVHNV

>member
-1 MKGCFEHNE
+1 MKISVRN
-10 KTKEHIRKRLLK
+10 I
-22 KSCIFALGITKTK
+22 
-35 FHIVMNKFHKLGLVV
+35 GLVV
-50 MAVVVMCGYSL
+50 MAVAAMGGHSL
-61 RVSAQQLKAENIDA
+61 NATAQQLKAETIDE

-88 VLGRGMHFNDDA
+88 VLGRGMHFNDEA

-110 SVDRLGIPET
+110 SISRLGVPET

-127 GLRMSATRAWD
+127 GLRMSAKRPWD
-138 HNDYYPTDFVAS
+138 HREYYPTDFVAS

-216 NGVQSEGTAACP
+216 RGVQSEGTAACP

-256 LKAFELM
+256 LKAFEIM
-263 VKESNPWTIM
+263 VKESDPWTIM

-280 GPYAVQNYELLTTIV
+280 GPYAVQNRELLTTIV

-302 GMYVSDWNAGDD
+302 GMFVSDWNAGDD
-314 AVAAMLAG
+314 AVAAMMAG

-328 GQDKQYQAILEAAKN
+328 GQDRQYQAIFEAAKS
-343 GKLPMEVLDANVK
+343 GKLPMEVLDANVR
-356 RILEYVIKTH
+356 RILEYVVKTH
-366 NFKNYKYSN
+366 NFKGYQANS
-375 EPDLKAH
+375 EPNLKAH
-382 AQTVREVGADG
+382 AQVVRQVGADG
-393 IVLLKNSGILPLT
+393 IVLLKNSGVLPLA

-419 WISGGSGFGGTSVG
+419 WISGGSGFGGTSLG
-433 HYTVSII
+433 RYTVSLV

-448 EVYKPLIATY
+448 EVYKPLISLY
-458 TKHLAA
+458 TKHLAD

-471 NGRPP
+471 NGRPA

-484 ADEKQFTSEELNAA
+484 ADEKQFTADELNAA

-517 DRSESDFYLKEGEAQ
+517 DRSESDFYLKEGEKQ

-560 ASWQD
+560 ASWQN
-565 QVDALVCTWQGGQE
+565 QIDALVCTWQGGQE
-579 SGFSVADVLSG
+579 SGFSVADVLCG

-598 PMTFQIKYGDAYADK
+598 PMTFQVKYGDAYADK
-613 NFPANVD
+613 NFPASVD
-620 DKTLG
+620 DKTMG
-625 AMFMWGYNKDQAPKE
+625 SMFMWGRNKDDAKKRE
-640 RQPQANIDYTNYEED
+640 PQANIDYTNYEED

-700 IDVKNTGKCAG
+700 VDVKNTGKVAG

-740 KCLKPGETET
+740 RLLQPGETEAVVMT
-750 VAMQVKT
+750 VKT

-767 SAWKTDAGLYTF
+767 SAWKTDAGTYSFL
-779 MICSSASDVEAQAT
+779 ICSSASDVEAKAT
-793 AKVKAWTKKVHNV
+793 AKVKAWTKKVNNV
-806 MQPNVKLNL
+806 MKPNVKLNL

>member
-1 MKGCFEHNE
+1 M
-10 KTKEHIRKRLLK
+10 RYRV
-22 KSCIFALGITKTK
+22 S
-35 FHIVMNKFHKLGLVV
+35 IVTI
-50 MAVVVMCGYSL
+50 AVVALCGYSL
-61 RVSAQQLKAENIDA
+61 RCSAQQLRADNIDE
-75 VVKAMTLEEKCHM
+75 VVKAMTLEEKCHL
-88 VLGRGMHFNDDA
+88 VLGCGMHFNDDA
-100 KFPGTAGSTF
+100 KFPGTAGSTYAIP
-110 SVDRLGIPET
+110 RLGIPAT

-161 AFKVGQGIGNEVR
+161 AFRVGQGIGNEVR

-216 NGVQSEGTAACP
+216 RGVQSEGTAACP

-256 LKAFELM
+256 LRAFEIM
-263 VKESNPWTIM
+263 VKESDPWTIM

-280 GPYAVQNYELLTTIV
+280 GPYALQNRDLLTTIV

-328 GQDKQYQAILEAAKN
+328 GQDKQYQAIFEAAKN
-343 GKLPMEVLDANVK
+343 GTLPVEVLDANVK
-356 RILEYVIKTH
+356 RILEYVVKTH
-366 NFKNYKYSN
+366 NFKGYKYDN
-375 EPDLKAH
+375 NPDLKAH
-382 AQTVREVGADG
+382 AQTVREVGAEG
-393 IVLLKNSGILPLT
+393 IVLLSNNGILPLT

-433 HYTVSII
+433 HYTVSLV
-440 EGMRSAGY
+440 EGLRAADY
-448 EVYKPLIATY
+448 EVYKPLIGVY
-458 TKHLAA
+458 TQHLAA

-471 NGRPP
+471 TGRPP
-476 FSLMPPAR
+476 FSITPPAR
-484 ADEKQFTSEELNAA
+484 ADEKQFTAEELHAA
-498 IEGSD
+498 VEGSD

-517 DRSESDFYLKEGEAQ
+517 DRSEADFYLKEGEKQ

-538 EAYHAKGK
+538 DAYHAKGK
-546 QVVVLLDICSPIDV
+546 KVVALLDICSPIDV
-560 ASWQD
+560 ASWQG
-565 QVDALVCTWQGGQE
+565 QVDAVVCTWQGGQE
-579 SGFSVADVLSG
+579 SGFAVADVLSG
-590 KVNPSGKL
+590 SVNPSGKL
-598 PMTFQIKYGDAYADK
+598 PMTFPVNYGDAYADK

-625 AMFMWGYNKDQAPKE
+625 AMFMWGYDKDSAPKE
-640 RQPQANIDYTNYEED
+640 RQPQKDIDFTNYEED

-666 GKPVAYPFGFGLSY
+666 GKSVAYPFGFGLSY
-680 TTFAYEN
+680 TTFSYADAAC
-687 MSVSEANGVYTVK
+687 SVDGDTYTVS
-700 IDVKNTGKCAG
+700 VKVTNTGSRAG

-721 PNSKKLNKPEKELR
+721 PNSKKLNKPVKELR

-740 KCLKPGETET
+740 RLLQPGESQT
-750 VAMQVKT
+750 VTMKVKT
-757 EDLAS
+757 SDLAS

-767 SAWKTDAGLYTF
+767 SAWKTDAGRYDFL
-779 MICSSASDVEAQAT
+779 ICSSASHVEA
-793 AKVKAWTKKVHNV
+793 KVSANVKSWTQKVHNV
-806 MQPNVKLNL
+806 MQPNVKLQL
-815 LKR
+815 LRR

>member
-1 MKGCFEHNE
+1 MK
-10 KTKEHIRKRLLK
+10 TRYLVSLV
-22 KSCIFALGITKTK
+22 IT
-35 FHIVMNKFHKLGLVV
+35 I
-50 MAVVVMCGYSL
+50 AAQCGYSL
-61 RVSAQQLKAENIDA
+61 HVNAQQLNVNNIDD
-75 VVKAMTLEEKCHM
+75 VVNAMTIEEKCHL
-88 VLGRGMHFNDDA
+88 VLGCGMHFNDEA
-100 KFPGTAGSTF
+100 KFPGTAGSTYA
-110 SVDRLGIPET
+110 VPRLGIPAT

-127 GLRMSATRAWD
+127 GLRMNANRDWD
-138 HNDYYPTDFVAS
+138 HHDYYPTDFVAS

-161 AFKVGQGIGNEVR
+161 AFKVGKGIGNEVR

-216 NGVQSEGTAACP
+216 RGVQSEGTAACP
-228 KHFVANNQETNRN
+228 KHFIANNQETNRN
-241 NNISQV
+241 SNISQV

-256 LKAFELM
+256 LKAFEIM
-263 VKESNPWTIM
+263 VKESDPWTIM

-280 GPYAVQNYELLTTIV
+280 GPYALQNRDLLTTIV

-314 AVAAMLAG
+314 AVAAMKAG

-328 GQDKQYQAILEAAKN
+328 GQDKQYQAILDAAKS
-343 GKLPMEVLDANVK
+343 GKLSMDILNANVK
-356 RILEYVIKTH
+356 RILEYIVKTH
-366 NFKNYKYSN
+366 NFKGYQYGN
-375 EPDLKAH
+375 EPNLKAH
-382 AQTVREVGADG
+382 AQIVREVGADG
-393 IVLLKNSGILPLT
+393 IVLLKNNGILPLT

-433 HYTVSII
+433 HYTVSLI

-448 EVYKPLIATY
+448 EVYKPLISIYKQHIAS
-458 TKHLAA
+458 

-476 FSLMPPAR
+476 FSITPPAR
-484 ADEKQFTSEELNAA
+484 AEEKAFTAEETNDA
-498 IEGSD
+498 IDGSD

-517 DRSESDFYLKEGEAQ
+517 DRSEADFYLKEGESQ
-532 LIKAVS
+532 LIKTVS

-546 QVVVLLDICSPIDV
+546 KVIVLLDICSPIDV

-565 QVDALVCTWQGGQE
+565 QIDALVCTWQGGQE
-579 SGFSVADVLSG
+579 SGFSIADVLSG

-625 AMFMWGYNKDQAPKE
+625 AMFMWGYDKDKAPEE
-640 RQPQANIDYTNYEED
+640 RNPEANIDYTNYEED

-666 GKPVAYPFGFGLSY
+666 GKNVAYPFGFGLSY
-680 TTFAYEN
+680 TTFSYDN
-687 MSVSEANGVYTVK
+687 MNVSEAGGVYTVK
-700 IDVKNTGKCAG
+700 VDVKNTGSRAG

-740 KCLKPGETET
+740 KNLKPGETET
-750 VAMQVKT
+750 ITMQVKT

-767 SAWKTDAGLYTF
+767 SAWKTDAGDYTF
-779 MICSSASDVEAQAT
+779 MICSSANDIEAKAT
-793 AKVKAWTKKVHNV
+793 AKVKPWTKKVHNV
-806 MQPNVKLNL
+806 MQPNVKLNR

>member
-1 MKGCFEHNE
+1 MRFSIHQF
-10 KTKEHIRKRLLK
+10 R
-22 KSCIFALGITKTK
+22 
-35 FHIVMNKFHKLGLVV
+35 LVV
-50 MAVVVMCGYSL
+50 VLAVVALYGYSL
-61 RVSAQQLKAENIDA
+61 CVSAQQLKAGFATPHSDLRSGNIDD

-127 GLRMSATRAWD
+127 GLRMNATRAWD

-216 NGVQSEGTAACP
+216 RGMQSEGTAACP

-256 LKAFELM
+256 LKAFEIM

-280 GPYAVQNYELLTTIV
+280 GPYAVQNHELLTTIV

-328 GQDKQYQAILEAAKN
+328 GQDKQYQAILEAAKS

-356 RILEYVIKTH
+356 RILEYVVKTH
-366 NFKNYKYSN
+366 NFKGYKYN
-375 EPDLKAH
+375 NAPDLKAH
-382 AQTVREVGADG
+382 AQVVREVGADG
-393 IVLLKNSGILPLT
+393 IVLLKNSGVLPLT
-406 GKRVALFGCTSYD
+406 PNPSLPTSKLRVALFGCTSYD

-433 HYTVSII
+433 HYTVSLI
-440 EGMRSAGY
+440 EGLRSAGY
-448 EVYKPLIATY
+448 EVFKPLIDAY
-458 TKHLAA
+458 TQHLAA

-471 NGRPP
+471 DGRPP
-476 FSLMPPAR
+476 FSLTPPAR
-484 ADEKQFTSEELNAA
+484 ADEKQFTADELNAA

-517 DRSESDFYLKEGEAQ
+517 DRSEADFYLKEGEAQ

-546 QVVVLLDICSPIDV
+546 QVIVLLDICSPIDV
-560 ASWQD
+560 ASWQN

-590 KVNPSGKL
+590 RVNPSGKL
-598 PMTFQIKYGDAYADK
+598 PMTFQIKYGDAYADR
-613 NFPANVD
+613 NFPSNVD

-625 AMFMWGYNKDQAPKE
+625 AMFMWGYNKDAAPQDRKPE
-640 RQPQANIDYTNYEED
+640 ANIDFTNYEED

-666 GKPVAYPFGFGLSY
+666 NKPVAYPFGFGLSY
-680 TTFAYEN
+680 TTFAYTDATAI
-687 MSVSEANGVYTVK
+687 VDGDAITVTVK
-700 IDVKNTGKCAG
+700 VTNTGQRAG

-740 KCLKPGETET
+740 RLLQPGESET
-750 VAMQVKT
+750 ITMKVSTA
-757 EDLAS
+757 DLAS

-779 MICSSASDVEAQAT
+779 MICSSANDIEAKAT
-793 AKVKAWTKKVHNV
+793 AKIKAWTKKVNNV
-806 MQPNVKLNL
+806 MKPNVKLNL
-815 LKR
+815 LRR

>member
-1 MKGCFEHNE
+1 MKRTILTFGVIIAALCSYAQP
-10 KTKEHIRKRLLK
+10 KLSADHIDK
-22 KSCIFALGITKTK
+22 
-35 FHIVMNKFHKLGLVV
+35 V
-50 MAVVVMCGYSL
+50 
-61 RVSAQQLKAENIDA
+61 ID
-75 VVKAMTLEEKCHM
+75 AMTLEEKCHL
-88 VLGRGMHFNDDA
+88 VLGCGMHFNDEA
-100 KFPGTAGSTF
+100 KFPGTAGSSF
-110 SVDRLGIPET
+110 GIPRLGIPET

-127 GLRMSATRAWD
+127 GLRMQNHRPFD
-138 HNDYYPTDFVAS
+138 HRDYYPTDFVAS

-182 SPAMNLIRNPLCGR
+182 SPSMNLIRNVLCGR

-228 KHFVANNQETNRN
+228 KHFIANNQETNRS
-241 NNISQV
+241 NNISQM

-256 LKAFELM
+256 LRAFEIM
-263 VKESNPWTIM
+263 IKESNPWTIM

-302 GMYVSDWNAGDD
+302 GMYVSDWGGGDN
-314 AVAAMLAG
+314 AVAAMQAG

-328 GQDKQYQAILEAAKN
+328 GQDKQYEAILAAVKS
-343 GKLPMEVLDANVK
+343 GQLPIDVLNANVK
-356 RILEYVIKTH
+356 RILEYVVKTH
-366 NFKNYKYSN
+366 NFKNAQSTMHHAQLAAPTCPAEN
-375 EPDLKAH
+375 LKAH
-382 AQTVREVGADG
+382 AQVVRKVGADG
-393 IVLLKNSGILPLT
+393 IVLLKNNGILPLT

-433 HYTVSII
+433 HYTVSLV

-448 EVYKPLIATY
+448 EVFKPLISLY
-458 TKHLAA
+458 TKHIAD
-464 EEKRLFP
+464 EEKQLFP
-471 NGRPP
+471 NGRPQ
-476 FSLMPPAR
+476 FSLQPPAR
-484 ADEKQFTSEELNAA
+484 AEEKQFTADEMNAA
-498 IEGSD
+498 IAGSD
-503 VAIISLG
+503 VAIITLG

-517 DRSESDFYLKEGEAQ
+517 DRPESDFYLKEGEKQ

-546 QVVVLLDICSPIDV
+546 KVVVLLDICSPIDV

-565 QVDALVCTWQGGQE
+565 QVDAVVCTWQGGQE

-598 PMTFQIKYGDAYADK
+598 PMTFQIKYGDAYADR

-620 DKTLG
+620 DKTMG
-625 AMFMWGYNKDQAPKE
+625 AMFMWGRNKDDNKKRE
-640 RQPQANIDYTNYEED
+640 PQKDIDFTNYEED
-655 IYVGYRYFDSF
+655 IFVGYRYFDSF
-666 GKPVAYPFGFGLSY
+666 GKPVAYPFGYGLSY
-680 TTFAYEN
+680 TTFAYDN
-687 MSVSEANGVYTVK
+687 LTCSVNGDAITVTVN
-700 IDVKNTGKCAG
+700 VKNTGARAG

-740 KCLKPGETET
+740 RLLKPGESET
-750 VAMQVKT
+750 ITMKLSA

-767 SAWKTDAGLYTF
+767 SAWKTDAGVYTF
-779 MICSSASDVEAQAT
+779 MICSSANDVEAKTT

-806 MQPNVKLNL
+806 MKPNVKLNL
-815 LKR
+815 LRR

>member
-1 MKGCFEHNE
+1 
-10 KTKEHIRKRLLK
+10 
-22 KSCIFALGITKTK
+22 
-35 FHIVMNKFHKLGLVV
+35 
-50 MAVVVMCGYSL
+50 
-61 RVSAQQLKAENIDA
+61 
-75 VVKAMTLEEKCHM
+75 
-88 VLGRGMHFNDDA
+88 
-100 KFPGTAGSTF
+100 
-110 SVDRLGIPET
+110 
-120 YCADSQQ
+120 
-127 GLRMSATRAWD
+127 
-138 HNDYYPTDFVAS
+138 
-150 MTLASTWDREA
+150 
-161 AFKVGQGIGNEVR
+161 
-174 EFGLDWIL
+174 
-182 SPAMNLIRNPLCGR
+182 
-196 NHEYYSEDPYLSGTI
+196 
-211 AAGYV
+211 
-216 NGVQSEGTAACP
+216 
-228 KHFVANNQETNRN
+228 
-241 NNISQV
+241 
-247 SQRALREIY
+247 
-256 LKAFELM
+256 M
-263 VKESNPWTIM
+263 VKESDPWTIM

-328 GQDKQYQAILEAAKN
+328 GQDKQYQAILEAAKS

-356 RILEYVIKTH
+356 RILEYVVKTH
-366 NFKNYKYSN
+366 NFKGYKYNN
-375 EPDLKAH
+375 EPNLKAH
-382 AQTVREVGADG
+382 ARTVREVGADG
-393 IVLLKNSGILPLT
+393 IVLLKNEKMRNGENETLAVLPLT

-433 HYTVSII
+433 HYTVSLI

-458 TKHLAA
+458 TQHLAA

-484 ADEKQFTSEELNAA
+484 ADEKQFTADELNAA

-517 DRSESDFYLKEGEAQ
+517 DRSESDFYLKDGEKQ
-532 LIKAVS
+532 LIEAVS
-538 EAYHAKGK
+538 KAYHAKGK

-560 ASWQD
+560 ASWQN
-565 QVDALVCTWQGGQE
+565 QIDALVCTWQGGQE

-598 PMTFQIKYGDAYADK
+598 PMTFQNKYGDAYADK

-625 AMFMWGYNKDQAPKE
+625 AMFMWGYDKDKAPKE
-640 RQPQANIDYTNYEED
+640 RQPQKDIDFTNYEED

-680 TTFAYEN
+680 TTFEYDDME
-687 MSVSEANGVYTVK
+687 VEEKDGVYTVK
-700 IDVKNTGKCAG
+700 VDVKNTGKKAG

-721 PNSKKLNKPEKELR
+721 PNSKKMNKPEKELR
-735 NYAKT
+735 NFAKT
-740 KCLKPGETET
+740 RLLQPGQKETIT
-750 VAMQVKT
+750 MKVST

-767 SAWKTDAGLYTF
+767 SAWKTDAGVYTF
-779 MICSSASDVEAQAT
+779 MICSSANDVEAKAT
-793 AKVKAWTKKVHNV
+793 AKVKAWTKKVNNV
-806 MQPNVKLNL
+806 MKPNVKLNL

>member
-1 MKGCFEHNE
+1 M
-10 KTKEHIRKRLLK
+10 
-22 KSCIFALGITKTK
+22 
-35 FHIVMNKFHKLGLVV
+35 
-50 MAVVVMCGYSL
+50 
-61 RVSAQQLKAENIDA
+61 
-75 VVKAMTLEEKCHM
+75 
-88 VLGRGMHFNDDA
+88 
-100 KFPGTAGSTF
+100 
-110 SVDRLGIPET
+110 
-120 YCADSQQ
+120 
-127 GLRMSATRAWD
+127 
-138 HNDYYPTDFVAS
+138 
-150 MTLASTWDREA
+150 
-161 AFKVGQGIGNEVR
+161 
-174 EFGLDWIL
+174 
-182 SPAMNLIRNPLCGR
+182 
-196 NHEYYSEDPYLSGTI
+196 
-211 AAGYV
+211 
-216 NGVQSEGTAACP
+216 
-228 KHFVANNQETNRN
+228 
-241 NNISQV
+241 

-256 LKAFELM
+256 LKAFEIM
-263 VKESNPWTIM
+263 VKESDPWTIM

-366 NFKNYKYSN
+366 NFKGYKYSN
-375 EPDLKAH
+375 EPNLKAH
-382 AQTVREVGADG
+382 AKTVREVGADG
-393 IVLLKNSGILPLT
+393 IVLLSNNGILPLT

-433 HYTVSII
+433 HYTVSLI
-440 EGMRSAGY
+440 EGLRSVGY
-448 EVYKPLIATY
+448 EVYKPLIGIY
-458 TKHLAA
+458 TQHLAA

-484 ADEKQFTSEELNAA
+484 ADEKQFTAEELNAA

-517 DRSESDFYLKEGEAQ
+517 DRSEADFYLKDGEKE

-546 QVVVLLDICSPIDV
+546 KVVVLLDICSPIDV

-565 QVDALVCTWQGGQE
+565 QIDALVCTWQGGQE

-590 KVNPSGKL
+590 RVNPSGKL
-598 PMTFQIKYGDAYADK
+598 PMTFQINYGDAYADK

-640 RQPQANIDYTNYEED
+640 RTPQANIDFTNYEED

-680 TTFAYEN
+680 TTFEYDDLE
-687 MSVSEANGVYTVK
+687 VEEEDGVYTIKV
-700 IDVKNTGKCAG
+700 DVKNTGKYAG

-740 KCLKPGETET
+740 KLLQPGEKET
-750 VAMQVKT
+750 VTMTVKT
-757 EDLAS
+757 SDLAS

-767 SAWKTDAGLYTF
+767 SAWKTDAGVYTF
-779 MICSSASDVEAQAT
+779 MICSSANTVEAKAT
-793 AKVKAWTKKVHNV
+793 AKVKAWTQKVHNV

-815 LKR
+815 LHR

>member
-1 MKGCFEHNE
+1 MK
-10 KTKEHIRKRLLK
+10 I
-22 KSCIFALGITKTK
+22 S
-35 FHIVMNKFHKLGLVV
+35 FHQISLVV
-50 MAVVVMCGYSL
+50 MTVAMSFGCSHS
-61 RVSAQQLKAENIDA
+61 VSAQHLRADNIDE

-88 VLGRGMHFNDDA
+88 VLGRGMHFNDEA

-110 SVDRLGIPET
+110 SVNRLGIPET

-127 GLRMSATRAWD
+127 GLRMNATRAWD

-150 MTLASTWDREA
+150 MTLAL
-161 AFKVGQGIGNEVR
+161 R

-216 NGVQSEGTAACP
+216 KGVQSEGTAASP

-256 LKAFELM
+256 LKAFEIM
-263 VKESNPWTIM
+263 VKESDPWTIM

-280 GPYAVQNYELLTTIV
+280 GPYAVQNRELLTTIV

-302 GMYVSDWNAGDD
+302 GMFVSDWNAGDD
-314 AVAAMLAG
+314 AVAAMMAG

-328 GQDKQYQAILEAAKN
+328 GQDKQYKAIYEAAKS

-356 RILEYVIKTH
+356 RILEYVVKTH
-366 NFKNYKYSN
+366 NFKGYKYNN

-382 AQTVREVGADG
+382 AQVVREVGADG
-393 IVLLKNSGILPLT
+393 IVLLKNSGILPLA

-433 HYTVSII
+433 HYTVSLV

-448 EVYKPLIATY
+448 EVYKPLINAY
-458 TKHLAA
+458 TQHIAA

-484 ADEKQFTSEELNAA
+484 AEEKQFTTDELTAA

-517 DRSESDFYLKEGEAQ
+517 DRSESDFYLKEGEKQ

-538 EAYHAKGK
+538 EAYHAKSK

-565 QVDALVCTWQGGQE
+565 QIDALVCTWQGGQE

-598 PMTFQIKYGDAYADK
+598 PMTFQNKYGDAYADK
-613 NFPANVD
+613 NFPSNVD

-640 RQPQANIDYTNYEED
+640 RKPQTNIDFTNYEED

-666 GKPVAYPFGFGLSY
+666 NKPVAYPFGFGLSY

-687 MSVSEANGVYTVK
+687 LKVTEANGVYTVK
-700 IDVKNTGKCAG
+700 VDVKNVGNKAG

-721 PNSKKLNKPEKELR
+721 PNSKKANKPAKELR
-735 NYAKT
+735 NYTKT
-740 KCLKPGETET
+740 KLLEPGQTET
-750 VAMQVKT
+750 VTMIVKT

-767 SAWKTDAGLYTF
+767 SAWKTDAGRYEFL
-779 MICSSASDVEAQAT
+779 ICSSANDVEAKAT
-793 AKVKAWTKKVHNV
+793 ANVKAWTKKVNNV
-806 MQPNVKLNL
+806 MKPNVKLNL

>member
-1 MKGCFEHNE
+1 MKHYSIH
-10 KTKEHIRKRLLK
+10 HI
-22 KSCIFALGITKTK
+22 
-35 FHIVMNKFHKLGLVV
+35 GLVTL
-50 MAVVVMCGYSL
+50 AVALLSGYNL
-61 RVSAQQLKAENIDA
+61 RVSAQQLRADNLDE
-75 VVKAMTLEEKCHM
+75 VVNALTLEEKCHL
-88 VLGRGMHFNDDA
+88 VLGCGMHFNDDA
-100 KFPGTAGSTF
+100 KFPGTAGSTYG
-110 SVDRLGIPET
+110 VPRLGIPET

-127 GLRMSATRAWD
+127 GLRMNAKRDWD
-138 HNDYYPTDFVAS
+138 HNDYFPTDFVAS
-150 MTLASTWDREA
+150 PTLASTWDRDA

-211 AAGYV
+211 GAGYV
-216 NGVQSEGTAACP
+216 NGVQSEGTAASP

-256 LKAFELM
+256 LKAFEIM
-263 VKESNPWTIM
+263 VKESDPWTIM

-280 GPYAVQNYELLTTIV
+280 GPYAVQNHELLTTIV

-328 GQDKQYQAILEAAKN
+328 GQPKQYDAILEAAQN
-343 GKLPMEVLDANVK
+343 GKLPMEVLNANVK
-356 RILEYVIKTH
+356 RILQYVVKTH
-366 NFKNYKYSN
+366 NFKGYKYHN
-375 EPDLKAH
+375 VPNLKAH
-382 AQTVREVGADG
+382 AKTVREVGADG

-406 GKRVALFGCTSYD
+406 GKNVALFGCTSYD

-433 HYTVSII
+433 HYTVSLV
-440 EGMRSAGY
+440 EGLRSAGY
-448 EVYKPLIATY
+448 EVYKPLLKAY
-458 TKHLAA
+458 TQHLAA

-476 FSLMPPAR
+476 FSLLPPAR
-484 ADEKQFTSEELNAA
+484 ADEKQFTAEEMAA
-498 IEGSD
+498 AVDGSD

-517 DRSESDFYLKEGEAQ
+517 DRNAEDFYLKEGEKA

-565 QVDALVCTWQGGQE
+565 QIDALVCTWQGGQE

-590 KVNPSGKL
+590 QVNPSGKL
-598 PMTFQIKYGDAYADK
+598 PMTFQISYGDAYADK
-613 NFPANVD
+613 NFPAHVD

-640 RQPQANIDYTNYEED
+640 RQPQKDIDFTNYEED

-666 GKPVAYPFGFGLSY
+666 EKPVAYPFGFGLSY
-680 TTFAYEN
+680 TTFDYDN
-687 MSVSEANGVYTVK
+687 MSVTEANGIFTIKV
-700 IDVKNTGKCAG
+700 DVKNTGDRAG

-735 NYAKT
+735 NYTKT
-740 KCLKPGETET
+740 KLLQPGETET
-750 VAMQVKT
+750 VTMQVKT
-757 EDLAS
+757 SDLAS
-762 FNEKA
+762 FDEKA
-767 SAWKTDAGLYTF
+767 SAWKTDAGRYAFL
-779 MICSSASDVEAQAT
+779 ICSSVNTVEAKAS
-793 AKVKAWTKKVHNV
+793 ANVKAWSQKVHNV
-806 MQPNVKLNL
+806 MKPNVKLNL